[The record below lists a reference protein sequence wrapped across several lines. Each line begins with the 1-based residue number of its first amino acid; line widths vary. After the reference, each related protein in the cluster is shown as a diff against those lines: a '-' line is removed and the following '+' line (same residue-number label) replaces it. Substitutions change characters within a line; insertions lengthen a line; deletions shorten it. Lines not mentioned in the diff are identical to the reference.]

1 MVVTKPYHDEVLE
14 LIRRVSLLAN
24 VKNLSL
30 PVRMFAKSRKSQNG
44 RLRGV
49 FMGHLVSGLPR
60 WS

>member
-1 MVVTKPYHDEVLE
+1 MMRVLE

-24 VKNLSL
+24 IKNLSL
-30 PVRMFAKSRKSQNG
+30 PVRIFAKSRKSQNG